1 MPEIEIHLTELFSG
15 ETVIVSAG
23 GLEVFRG
30 EGIRTE
36 FTTSLARIVKA
47 QVPDGEQ
54 TVRVEVPEHRASAEA
69 RIDPSGLRFLVV
81 SLPER
86 RLRIEAVSEEDYRR
100 EPRGYA

>member
-1 MPEIEIHLTELFSG
+1 M
-15 ETVIVSAG
+15 
-23 GLEVFRG
+23 
-30 EGIRTE
+30 
-36 FTTSLARIVKA
+36 
-47 QVPDGEQ
+47 PDGEQ

-81 SLPER
+81 SLAER